1 MTRLAAALQ
10 RRCEGAH
17 TPALTWRPPALTD
30 REYQVARLASEG
42 LKSSD
47 IAHRLV
53 LSVRTVNNHL
63 SRVYA
68 KLGVAGRNELPEA
81 LLPMTPAVME
91 GGASAE
97 LAGPG

>member
-1 MTRLAAALQ
+1 MRG
-10 RRCEGAH
+10 CAH
-17 TPALTWRPPALTD
+17 TRAHLAPAALTD
-30 REYQVARLASEG
+30 REYQVARLASQG
-42 LKSSD
+42 LTSRD

-53 LSVRTVNNHL
+53 LSVRTVDNHL

-68 KLGVAGRNELPEA
+68 KLGVAGRDELPEA
-81 LLPMTPAVME
+81 LLPMTPAVVE